1 MTATALSRL
10 TLTDFR
16 SYVGAELALDGRPV
30 FLVGPN
36 GAGKTNLLEAISLFT
51 PGRGLRGAAIAELGR
66 RLPGETVGRAWAV
79 SASVS
84 VAGEATQVGT
94 GVAEAGAARRTVR
107 VGGETVPP
115 GRLADHLR
123 QVWLTPAQDRLFLEG
138 AAERRRFFDRL
149 VFAAIPRHAAHA
161 QAYDRASRERM
172 RLLTDDTQA
181 PDPAW
186 LDALEARLAEA
197 GALMAEA
204 RATTLAALQAEI
216 DGRGERPFPQAR
228 LSLTGE
234 WEQLAAAGAEIA
246 DIEARLAEAGALM
259 AEARATTLAALQ
271 AEIDGRGERPF
282 PQARLSLTGEWE
294 QLAAAGAEIADI
306 EARLAKALAAARP
319 RDAAAGRALTGPH
332 RGDLAVVHVEKDRP
346 AAECSTGEQKALILN
361 LVLAQAAS
369 LARSD
374 TAPSPLLLLDE
385 VAAHLDARRRGALFD
400 EIEALGLQAF
410 LTGTDEVLFEALA
423 GRAQGFRVDGSA
435 LLTLD

>member
-1 MTATALSRL
+1 VTATALSRL

-16 SYVGAELALDGRPV
+16 SYARAELALDGRPV

-36 GAGKTNLLEAISLFT
+36 GAGKTNLLEAVSLFT
-51 PGRGLRGAAIAELGR
+51 PGRGLRGASLVELGR
-66 RLPGETVGRAWAV
+66 RLPGEAHGRAWAV
-79 SASVS
+79 SAAVR
-84 VAGEATQVGT
+84 AEGEETQVGT
-94 GVAEAGAARRTVR
+94 GVEQPGAARRLVR
-107 VGGETVPP
+107 IAGETVPP

-161 QAYDRASRERM
+161 QAYERAMRERM
-172 RLLTDDTQA
+172 KLLTDEA
-181 PDPAW
+181 GPPDAAW

-204 RATTLAALQAEI
+204 RAATLAALQAEI

-228 LSLTGE
+228 LALTGE
-234 WEQLAAAGAEIA
+234 WEQMAGAGAAIADVEAKLAA
-246 DIEARLAEAGALM
+246 
-259 AEARATTLAALQ
+259 
-271 AEIDGRGERPF
+271 
-282 PQARLSLTGEWE
+282 
-294 QLAAAGAEIADI
+294 
-306 EARLAKALAAARP
+306 ALAAARP

-361 LVLAQAAS
+361 LVLAQAAR
-369 LARSD
+369 LARAEGQP
-374 TAPSPLLLLDE
+374 APILLLDE
-385 VAAHLDARRRGALFD
+385 VAAHLDRRRRAALFD

-410 LTGTDEVLFEALA
+410 LTGTDDALFEALA
-423 GRAQGFRVDGSA
+423 GRAQGMRVEGAELSA
-435 LLTLD
+435 LG